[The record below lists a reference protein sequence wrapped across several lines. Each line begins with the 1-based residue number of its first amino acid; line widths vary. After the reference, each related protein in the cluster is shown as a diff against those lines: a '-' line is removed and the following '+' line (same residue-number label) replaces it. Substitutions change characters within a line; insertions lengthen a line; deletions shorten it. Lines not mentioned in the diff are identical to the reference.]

1 MEPALVSGRDY
12 PNTYRGF
19 VEMFPD
25 DTVCAAFLARLRWP
39 GAFICQA
46 CKTDSIPWNESRG
59 RLACPICRHQTS
71 VRAGT
76 IFDKTRAPLTT
87 WFEAAWHVTTA
98 KNGYV
103 RQNPGAHPGRQL
115 SSCLD
120 DVTVFSGGYGG
131 RRT

>member
-19 VEMFPD
+19 VDIFPD
-25 DTVCAAFLARLRWP
+25 DTACAAFLARLRWP
-39 GAFICQA
+39 GGFICPA

-71 VRAGT
+71 VSAGT
-76 IFDKTRAPLTT
+76 IFDKTRTSLTT

-98 KNGYV
+98 KKV
-103 RQNPGAHPGRQL
+103 CQPKPGAHPGHPL

-120 DVTVFSGGYGG
+120 DVTAFSGGDGG